1 MWYFTGLDFI
11 IRYFLGRLD
20 VNFGLG
26 PQSGIGIE
34 NFDLRFQNRSAL
46 DNYVVSL
53 VHTFY
58 ILHRAKSTIPNFKV
72 LYRTGFHNK
81 ILPWTPGHFDL
92 RFQNRSALDNY
103 VVSLVHTFYILHRA
117 KSTIPNFK

>member
-34 NFDLRFQNRSAL
+34 NSRIDQLLIITSVIIIASVRIITVQNLRGNSCCYTFINAL
-46 DNYVVSL
+46 A
-53 VHTFY
+53 
-58 ILHRAKSTIPNFKV
+58 ILAELWS
-72 LYRTGFHNK
+72 
-81 ILPWTPGHFDL
+81 
-92 RFQNRSALDNY
+92 
-103 VVSLVHTFYILHRA
+103 
-117 KSTIPNFK
+117 

>member
-46 DNYVVSL
+46 DNYVGNNYCVC
-53 VHTFY
+53 TNNY
-58 ILHRAKSTIPNFKV
+58 RAKSSGQFML
-72 LYRTGFHNK
+72 LYLHKCFGNTCRTLVIDLLRWRN
-81 ILPWTPGHFDL
+81 L
-92 RFQNRSALDNY
+92 RFPTSSKKKNSQ
-103 VVSLVHTFYILHRA
+103 FE
-117 KSTIPNFK
+117 